1 MWSSVIITAI
11 VAVAGN
17 MVEADS
23 AFSAPPLNI
32 TALTSQSGYSVM
44 ECWQL
49 AMNPVNAMKAA
60 NYKIGETESAT
71 WSRIEPR
78 TDVGEAWAPRMQCV
92 YLLSPIIP
100 FTCKAVLI
108 SHRLS
113 MILNGLIR
121 ITSPAPASSGNSD
134 SLGKMQETGVDGDG
148 LPVIASNS
156 SSKNGDDKDAPKT
169 HMAYIMPGTL
179 KSSVLIAADLKNMS
193 TIRGHYTEFPSDE
206 PTLLVQTPF
215 ENDELPEYTVL
226 HDGPCV

>member
-156 SSKNGDDKDAPKT
+156 SSSKDDQDGPKT